1 MKSPN
6 KLDRLIKKTN
16 ISNRGVPIKNIEMQ
30 IKTEISVKKITQMTE
45 DPNINDKPSLTESES
60 LNLLIAK

>member
-30 IKTEISVKKITQMTE
+30 IKTEISVKKITQITE
-45 DPNINDKPSLTESES
+45 VANINDKPSLTESES

>member
-30 IKTEISVKKITQMTE
+30 IKTEISVKKITQITE
-45 DPNINDKPSLTESES
+45 DPNLNDKPSLTESES